1 MTPAENDKIKHTK
14 VVDNRPDGSFKISKI
29 KALVPTPCT
38 SAHPQRTWIDPD
50 HPRLIWPDP
59 RRTFMGRGRAKRTE
73 SVVIEIAPKI
83 IIEDEFIKE
92 AEPNMPEV
100 E

>member
-1 MTPAENDKIKHTK
+1 MHFGTPT
-14 VVDNRPDGSFKISKI
+14 
-29 KALVPTPCT
+29 
-38 SAHPQRTWIDPD
+38 AHLDR
-50 HPRLIWPDP
+50 PDP